1 MYLNTNYTIVIGS
14 LLTNPA
20 ESEWFGLWVCC
31 CEVGKKADFATSF
44 HSAQF
49 AAKCWVICF
58 WICSFYCGVRGAF
71 CESDLCRLWT
81 PGSHPLDFRL
91 RSEGDSNT
99 ILQYF
104 YSICKCFLCKIIRIY
119 NKKWDRLYTFYLP
132 NLLISSYWSHIGAT
146 FLC

>member
-1 MYLNTNYTIVIGS
+1 MFLKLEYLESNESKASSILSELIPLTILINGLGFMYLNTNYTIVIGS

-20 ESEWFGLWVCC
+20 ESERFGLFVCC
-31 CEVGKKADFATSF
+31 CEVGKKADFAASF

-71 CESDLCRLWT
+71 CEIDLCRLWT
-81 PGSHPLDFRL
+81 PGSHPLDFGL

-104 YSICKCFLCKIIRIY
+104 YSICKCFL
-119 NKKWDRLYTFYLP
+119 
-132 NLLISSYWSHIGAT
+132 
-146 FLC
+146 